1 MRRSPLVL
9 ASCVAIVAVL
19 SGCADGSTTSHGSAS
34 TSSASTSSASSSSAA
49 APTSG
54 AAPASA
60 AAPASGAAAT
70 PNKLEA
76 LAAGTAL
83 PTASGSYGTK
93 PVLTYPTQSGPP
105 KTVQTKVLKQGTGPV
120 VAKGDLLVADYLGQ
134 IWGGAV
140 FDNSYDR
147 KAPTG
152 FQIGAGKV
160 IPGWDSTLVGVKA
173 GTRILLSIPPA
184 EGYGTQGQSTAGIS
198 GTDTLVFVVDVIASF
213 NKASS
218 ADPKAVQQTQ
228 PATSPQVAGPLTGAP
243 TVTFPSTAA
252 QPTATKTTVIA
263 KGTGPAVG
271 AETVVLQYFVE
282 SWQGQT
288 VASTRTDGAPIAV
301 TVGGSTPSIFDSVK
315 GYPVG
320 SRLLIAIPAT
330 TGQASASASPTT
342 EPAVAVVV
350 DVVAAVPSAA
360 S

>member
-1 MRRSPLVL
+1 VRRTPLVL

-19 SGCADGSTTSHGSAS
+19 SGCADGSTTSHGSA
-34 TSSASTSSASSSSAA
+34 TISAA
-49 APTSG
+49 APTS
-54 AAPASA
+54 A
-60 AAPASGAAAT
+60 AAPAPAASPSGAKAT

-76 LAAGTAL
+76 LPAGTAL
-83 PTASGSYGTK
+83 PTTSTSYGTK
-93 PVLTYPTQSGPP
+93 PVLTFPTQSGPP

-134 IWGGAV
+134 IWGGSV

-184 EGYGTQGQSTAGIS
+184 EGYGAQGQATAGIS
-198 GTDTLVFVVDVIASF
+198 GTDTLVFIVDVIASY
-213 NKASS
+213 NKTAS

-228 PATSPQVAGPLTGAP
+228 PTTSPQVAGALTGEP

-252 QPTATKTTVIA
+252 QPTATKTTLIA
-263 KGTGPAVG
+263 KGTGPAIG
-271 AETVVLQYFVE
+271 AQTVVLQYFVE
-282 SWQGQT
+282 SWAGQT
-288 VASTRTDGAPIAV
+288 IASTRTDGAPIAV
-301 TVGGSTPSIFDSVK
+301 TVGGANPSIFDGVK
-315 GYPVG
+315 GFPVG

-350 DVVAAVPSAA
+350 DVVAAVASAA

>member
-1 MRRSPLVL
+1 MRRTPLVL

-19 SGCADGSTTSHGSAS
+19 SGCADGSTTSQGSA
-34 TSSASTSSASSSSAA
+34 SSSAA
-49 APTSG
+49 APTSA

-60 AAPASGAAAT
+60 PAPASAATSGAAAT

-93 PVLTYPTQSGPP
+93 PVLTFPTTSGPP
-105 KTVQTKVLKQGTGPV
+105 TTVQTKVLKQGTGPV

-134 IWGGAV
+134 VWGGSV

-184 EGYGTQGQSTAGIS
+184 QGYGAAGESTAGIT
-198 GTDTLVFVVDVIASF
+198 GKDTLVFIVDVISSY
-213 NKASS
+213 NKTVG

-252 QPTATKTTVIA
+252 QPTATKTTLIA
-263 KGTGPAVG
+263 KGTGPVVT

-301 TVGGSTPSIFDSVK
+301 TVGGSTPSVFDSVK

-350 DVVAAVPSAA
+350 DVVAAVPSA